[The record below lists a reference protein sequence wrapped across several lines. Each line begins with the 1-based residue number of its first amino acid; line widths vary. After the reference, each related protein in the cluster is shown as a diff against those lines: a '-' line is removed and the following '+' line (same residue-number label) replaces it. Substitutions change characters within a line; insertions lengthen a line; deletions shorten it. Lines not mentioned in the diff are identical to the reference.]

1 MRAVRLVIAALVGMA
16 LAVAPVSAAFA
27 MASAPHSQAVEA
39 MPSGHHHAAM
49 NASAPP
55 DDGCPC
61 CDATQDMSAAV
72 CILKCC
78 SVVAILVDAQLSTG
92 MTAVPNAD
100 ITAAALSPFSRQPD
114 PPPPRS

>member
-1 MRAVRLVIAALVGMA
+1 MRAVRLVIAVLVGMV

-27 MASAPHSQAVEA
+27 MASAPHSQAVQA
-39 MPSGHHHAAM
+39 MPAPQHRPAVSV
-49 NASAPP
+49 SAT

-61 CDATQDMSAAV
+61 CDATRDMPAAV

-78 SVVAILVDAQLSTG
+78 SVVAILADVQPWTAPTSAPHAD
-92 MTAVPNAD
+92 TAV
-100 ITAAALSPFSRQPD
+100 AALSPFSRQPD